1 MKKEILGSNV
11 NVPVF
16 VLERGS
22 QYKGEIS
29 EGKYFL
35 TILGILDK
43 LLASN
48 NIESEKVGFSATK
61 MDLASFLADLL
72 EITEFQ
78 HAEFQIQI
86 EDTDDFDPDSALP
99 NKF

>member
-1 MKKEILGSNV
+1 MKKETLGSNV

-72 EITEFQ
+72 KISEFQ

-86 EDTDDFDPDSALP
+86 EDTDDFNPDSALP